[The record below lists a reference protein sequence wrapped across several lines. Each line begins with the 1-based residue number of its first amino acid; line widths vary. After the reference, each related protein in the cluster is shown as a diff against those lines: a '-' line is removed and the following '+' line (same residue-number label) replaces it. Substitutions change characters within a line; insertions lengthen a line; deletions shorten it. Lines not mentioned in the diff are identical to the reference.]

1 MLKAFRYFL
10 TPLIITVSRFVKVQ
24 ERKSFL
30 KIFSDGVEESSRVG
44 KAPSVLLRRMQLAQ
58 LLSLVTTVIDRN
70 VNVVMSRFLGIIN
83 CYYPPHFFFSLYSSS
98 IYIYYYNNYCIIIII
113 IIIII
118 F

>member
-30 KIFSDGVEESSRVG
+30 KIFSDGVEESSRG
-44 KAPSVLLRRMQLAQ
+44 GEAPSVLLRRMQLAQ
-58 LLSLVTTVIDRN
+58 LLSLVTTVIDDRN

-83 CYYPPHFFFSLYSSS
+83 CRLSILFFSSYILPSIPFFNSYSNSL
-98 IYIYYYNNYCIIIII
+98 NK
-113 IIIII
+113 
-118 F
+118 FE